1 MTMSGHYMI
10 KKLKNQGFMIKS
22 IEYPERQKYIFK
34 CVIIKI
40 LTALIELTVGKY
52 WGWGCPI

>member
-1 MTMSGHYMI
+1 MI

-52 WGWGCPI
+52 